1 MEFRISDTFTD
12 SLTKLTSQEQK
23 AVKTTAFDL
32 QLNPAS
38 SGLRFHKLDRVK
50 DPNFW
55 SVSVNMDIR
64 IIVHRTAASLM
75 LCYVDHHDNAYTWA
89 QKRKIE
95 RHPRTGAA
103 QLVEVRETIE
113 EVIIQQPVMVPAA
126 VPTQRRPFADIPDDD
141 LLAYG
146 IPQEWLD
153 DVQQATEDT
162 LFDVAIHL
170 PQEAAEALLELA
182 TGGTPQ
188 KPASIPNDTDPFSHP
203 DAQRRFRIMSNVEEL
218 ERALEYPWEKWT
230 VFLHPGQRSLV
241 ERDCSG
247 PTRVSG
253 SAGTGKTIV
262 GLHRAVHLARRY
274 PDATILLTTFS
285 PALANALA
293 IKLDRLVG
301 NQPAVMSRIQ
311 VKAIRD
317 VARELYT
324 STFGS
329 PPALADV
336 NEVKSRLLTRA
347 ADLSDRKFSDAF
359 LWSEWADFVDAWQ
372 LTTWEAYRDVPRI
385 GRRTRLGSKQRELL
399 WQIFQD
405 LHHWLDERQQLTWPA
420 VFRQVTDHLTNTSDY
435 PYAFAVIDEAQDMG
449 IPELKFF
456 AAIGTQQSDSLFF
469 TGDSGQRIFQQPFSW
484 KALGVDIR
492 GRSQTLKIN
501 YRTSHQIRNSADRLL
516 PSTLTDV
523 DGNQED
529 RRNTI
534 SVFNGPTPVVEVYD
548 SPEEEIEAIGEWI
561 ANRLTAG
568 FQPEEIGVFVRDRE
582 QLERAIAAIHHA
594 GATPIELDEH
604 VAFKPGCIAYSTMH
618 LAKGLEFRAVVV
630 MACDDEVIPQ
640 QERIES
646 VTDEAS
652 LEEVYTTERHLLY
665 VACTR
670 ARDHLLI
677 SGVDPAS
684 EFLDDLETH

>member
-75 LCYVDHHDNAYTWA
+75 LCYVDHHDNAYNWA

-113 EVIIQQPVMVPAA
+113 EVIIQQPVMVPTAA
-126 VPTQRRPFADIPDDD
+126 PTQCRPFADIPDDD

-146 IPQEWLD
+146 IPQEWLE

-162 LFDVAIHL
+162 LFDVAVHL

-182 TGGTPQ
+182 TGGIPQ

-241 ERDCSG
+241 ERNCSG

-262 GLHRAVHLARRY
+262 GLHRAVHLARSY
-274 PDATILLTTFS
+274 PNATILLTTFS

-311 VKAIRD
+311 VKAIHE
-317 VARELYT
+317 VVRELYT
-324 STFGS
+324 NIFDS
-329 PPALADV
+329 PPVLVDLD
-336 NEVKSRLLTRA
+336 EVRSRLLTRA
-347 ADLSDRKFSDAF
+347 ADFPDRKFSDAF
-359 LWSEWADFVDAWQ
+359 LWSEWAEVVDAWQ
-372 LTTWEAYRDVPRI
+372 LTTWDAYRDVPRI

-399 WQIFQD
+399 WQVFQD
-405 LHHWLDERQQLTWPA
+405 IHSWLDDSQQLTWPA
-420 VFRQVTDHLTNTSDY
+420 VFRQVTDHLTTTGDY
-435 PYAFAVIDEAQDMG
+435 PYTFAVIDEAQDMG

-456 AAIGTQQSDSLFF
+456 GAIGTQRPDSLFF

-501 YRTSHQIRNSADRLL
+501 YRTSHQIRSSADRLL
-516 PSTLTDV
+516 PSTIADV

-548 SPEEEIEAIGEWI
+548 SPEAEIGAIGEWI
-561 ANRLTAG
+561 TNRLTAG
-568 FQPEEIGVFVRDRE
+568 FQPEEIGVFVRDQA
-582 QLERAIAAIHHA
+582 QLERAIAAIQHA
-594 GATPIELDEH
+594 EATPIELDEH
-604 VAFKPGCIAYSTMH
+604 IAFKPGCIAYSTMH

-677 SGVDPAS
+677 SGIDPAS
-684 EFLDDLETH
+684 EFLDDL

>member
-113 EVIIQQPVMVPAA
+113 EVVIQQPVMVPAA
-126 VPTQRRPFADIPDDD
+126 APPQRRPFADIPDDD

-188 KPASIPNDTDPFSHP
+188 KPASIPDDTDPFSHP

-311 VKAIRD
+311 VKAIRE

-324 STFGS
+324 DIFGA
-329 PPALADV
+329 PPTLVDEE
-336 NEVKSRLLTRA
+336 EVRSRLLTRA
-347 ADLSDRKFSDAF
+347 ADQGDRKFSDAF
-359 LWSEWADFVDAWQ
+359 LWSEWADVVDAWQ

-399 WQIFQD
+399 WQVFQD
-405 LHHWLDERQQLTWPA
+405 LHHWLDKRQQLTWPA
-420 VFRQVTDHLTNTSDY
+420 VFRQVTDHLY
-435 PYAFAVIDEAQDMG
+435 PHQR
-449 IPELKFF
+449 L
-456 AAIGTQQSDSLFF
+456 SLH
-469 TGDSGQRIFQQPFSW
+469 
-484 KALGVDIR
+484 L
-492 GRSQTLKIN
+492 
-501 YRTSHQIRNSADRLL
+501 
-516 PSTLTDV
+516 
-523 DGNQED
+523 
-529 RRNTI
+529 RRH
-534 SVFNGPTPVVEVYD
+534 
-548 SPEEEIEAIGEWI
+548 
-561 ANRLTAG
+561 R
-568 FQPEEIGVFVRDRE
+568 
-582 QLERAIAAIHHA
+582 
-594 GATPIELDEH
+594 
-604 VAFKPGCIAYSTMH
+604 
-618 LAKGLEFRAVVV
+618 
-630 MACDDEVIPQ
+630 
-640 QERIES
+640 
-646 VTDEAS
+646 
-652 LEEVYTTERHLLY
+652 
-665 VACTR
+665 
-670 ARDHLLI
+670 
-677 SGVDPAS
+677 
-684 EFLDDLETH
+684 